1 MDSMDLGREQTVEA
15 SAEHDAGSARRG
27 AVADKA
33 VRTLVE
39 MINAGRFP
47 PSSRLPAQRTLAEL
61 LRISRASLREATL
74 VLETLGYVRVEPNRG
89 TFVCPQREREMHTRW
104 SFADR
109 YSERDIFETRYTLES
124 YTARLAALRASD
136 EDLAELRSC
145 IEGMKQAAREPD
157 LVTFAEMDFAFH
169 HHLVRLSGNQMVA
182 QTLWFL
188 QEAMK
193 ESQRLPLTEVARL
206 WDPIHEHE
214 RIAEAIRQ
222 HDPDG
227 AAYLM
232 QLHITRAADRA
243 KISLRI

>member
-1 MDSMDLGREQTVEA
+1 MRG
-15 SAEHDAGSARRG
+15 G
-27 AVADKA
+27 AVGDRA

-39 MINAGRFP
+39 MIGVGDFP
-47 PSSRLPAQRTLAEL
+47 PNSRLPAQRALAEQ

-74 VLETLGYVRVEPNRG
+74 VLEALGYVRVEPNRG
-89 TFVCPQREREMHTRW
+89 TFVCGHHERQKRTRW
-104 SFADR
+104 RFADR

-136 EDLAELRSC
+136 EDVAKLRSC
-145 IEGMKQAAREPD
+145 IEAMKQAARERD
-157 LVTFAEMDFAFH
+157 LVSFPELDFAFH
-169 HHLVRLSGNQMVA
+169 HHIVRLSGNQVVA
-182 QTLWFL
+182 QTLRVL
-188 QEAMK
+188 KEAMK
-193 ESQRLPLTEVARL
+193 ESQRLPLADIARL

-214 RIAEAIRQ
+214 RILEAIRQ

-232 QLHITRAADRA
+232 QLHITRAAHRA

>member
-1 MDSMDLGREQTVEA
+1 MDAGREQTIEA
-15 SAEHDAGSARRG
+15 STGLDSRAARRG

-39 MINAGRFP
+39 MINIGRFP
-47 PSSRLPAQRTLAEL
+47 PESRLPAQRPLAEQ

-89 TFVCPQREREMHTRW
+89 TFVCPHREREMRSRW
-104 SFADR
+104 RFADR
-109 YSERDIFETRYTLES
+109 YSERDIFETRYTLEG

-136 EDLAELRSC
+136 EDIAALRSR
-145 IEGMKQAAREPD
+145 IEGMKRAARERD
-157 LVTFAEMDFAFH
+157 LVGFAEMDFAFH
-169 HHLVRLSGNQMVA
+169 HHLVRMSDNQVVA
-182 QTLWFL
+182 QTLRIL
-188 QEAMK
+188 KEAMK
-193 ESQRLPLTEVARL
+193 ESQRLPLADISGL
-206 WDPIHEHE
+206 WEPIHEHE
-214 RIAEAIRQ
+214 RIVEAIRQ

-232 QLHITRAADRA
+232 QLHITRAAHRA